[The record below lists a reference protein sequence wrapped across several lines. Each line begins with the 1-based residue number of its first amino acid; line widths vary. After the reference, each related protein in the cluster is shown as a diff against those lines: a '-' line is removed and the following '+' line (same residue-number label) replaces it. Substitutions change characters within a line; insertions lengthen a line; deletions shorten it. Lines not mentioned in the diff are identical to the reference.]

1 MNDTVRRRT
10 ALGIVVAV
18 CAAAL
23 PGCGSV
29 NGAQPIKPDEYGDA
43 TALFETPSQE
53 SKKVDNGYEQPKLFF
68 INESTGFLQGQSS
81 NITKAS
87 TLEAAR
93 LAMRRLAAGVRVEPG
108 RETFA
113 TALPKDTVIK
123 VLRIDNRI
131 VYLDLQAS
139 VTSPE
144 QKPLAF
150 GQIVLTATSI
160 NDIDKVQF
168 QSNGQNT
175 AAVLPKDK
183 SQPERKTMEPVGQD
197 DYGALLKVVKLP
209 GPGNVVNVDPTA
221 SPTPTGG

>member
-1 MNDTVRRRT
+1 MKVHITQHIRLLAGVSFG
-10 ALGIVVAV
+10 AMLMA
-18 CAAAL
+18 
-23 PGCGSV
+23 GCGSV

-53 SKKVDNGYEQPKLFF
+53 ARPVEKGYEQPKLFF
-68 INESTGFLQGQSS
+68 INESGSLQGQSS

-108 RETFA
+108 PEAFE

-131 VYLDLQAS
+131 IYLDLQAS

-144 QKPLAF
+144 QKPFAF

-160 NDIDKVQF
+160 NGIDKVQF

-175 AAVLPKDK
+175 AAVLPRNR
-183 SQPERKTMEPVGQD
+183 SQTERTTLDPVGQD
-197 DYGALLKVVKLP
+197 DYGSLLKLVNLP
-209 GPGNVVNVDPTA
+209 GDGNIVPVDPTA
-221 SPTPTGG
+221 SATSTQR